1 MTVTILGVAIGLGK
15 LLNSAGLVL
24 DIFGAV
30 LLFKYGLP
38 AEISRT
44 GAVYIIA
51 EQNDEAELT
60 KARTYDRLGHL
71 GLALLIGGFVLQLAS
86 NLL

>member
-1 MTVTILGVAIGLGK
+1 MTVTILGVVIGLGK
-15 LLNSAGLVL
+15 LLNSAGLVM

-44 GAVYIIA
+44 GAVHIIA
-51 EQNDEAELT
+51 EQSDEAEIT
-60 KARTYDRLGHL
+60 KARIYDRWGHL
-71 GLALLIGGFVLQLAS
+71 GLASLIGGFVLQLVS
-86 NLL
+86 NFL